1 MMRTIYPFNE
11 DWFFLKSEEIPEQIP
26 QDWETITLPH
36 TWNAV
41 DGQDGGNDY
50 FRGTCVYAKK
60 ISAPENGNEKKVFLE
75 IPGRCDDLRGLFEWG
90 ATSEA

>member
-60 ISAPENGNEKKVFLE
+60 FLLLKTETKK
-75 IPGRCDDLRGLFEWG
+75 RCF
-90 ATSEA
+90 